1 MTRIFITTIAA
12 AAALACTAVSGF
24 AGGDPQRPAASGDI
38 ILAAAI
44 ATTLPPYE
52 PKIDPAKFSA
62 TITNPFFPLKP
73 GTVFIFEGSRGGEPR
88 HTEMTVTNETKT
100 IMGVPCLVV
109 RDVVTSKTELVEK
122 TTDWYAQDSDGN
134 VWYFGEETAEYK
146 DGKVTSTSGTWMAGV
161 NGALPGYIMRAAPA
175 VGEGY
180 RQEFLPG
187 VAEDYARVISLVATA
202 RPPIGDYE
210 NVLITEDSDL
220 LDRSKF
226 EAKYFA
232 PGVGFVGSQGMVNG
246 HFYIMSLTSI
256 LNPT

>member
-1 MTRIFITTIAA
+1 MTRALMTT
-12 AAALACTAVSGF
+12 
-24 AGGDPQRPAASGDI
+24 
-38 ILAAAI
+38 AAI
-44 ATTLPPYE
+44 ACAFAFSAPANLAADEIKLAATTSATVLPAYAPE
-52 PKIDPAKFSA
+52 IDPAKFSA
-62 TITNPFFPLKP
+62 TITNPYFPLKP
-73 GTVFIFEGSRGGEPR
+73 GTVFVFEGSRGGDPR

-161 NGALPGYIMRAAPA
+161 NGALPGFIMRAAPA

-210 NVLITEDSDL
+210 NVLVTEDSDL